1 MKKYGT
7 IINICLTAIIVT
19 FIVGL
24 KSFAQI
30 PTPTQKHT
38 VAVKGATIHT
48 VTQGDIPNGTIL
60 FQNGVITAI
69 GNEVEISE
77 NTEIIEATGK
87 HIYPGF
93 VHARSTIGLM
103 EISRIRESTDLREE
117 GNINPNIRA
126 QVAFNSISEHLGNA
140 AASGVTTVTPATVG
154 GLISG
159 MPAAMMT
166 SGWTW
171 EQMTLQEGVGMS
183 INWPSSRENKNYAK
197 EVQELK
203 DAFEKARRYKTAR
216 EAMKSGN
223 APHHPMDLRWEA
235 LLPVLNGD
243 MTVYLSAHNLEELQA
258 AISWAQD
265 EEITFILVGNR
276 DIDLIAPILAKKNIP
291 VILTRVIS
299 GPTYQWD
306 GYNEGYTTPAKLHEA
321 GVQFC
326 IAGDG
331 SAANVHRMFHHAA
344 AAVAFGLP
352 NHEAL
357 KSITINAA
365 QMLGI
370 DNRVGSL
377 EVGKDAT
384 FMITDGDPLELWTS
398 REQVFI
404 QGRKLDMNSKH
415 KHLYERYLKKHMQEQ
430 AASNLQ

>member
-1 MKKYGT
+1 MRRFSNVL
-7 IINICLTAIIVT
+7 NIYLAAIIAVHSIGVNT
-19 FIVGL
+19 
-24 KSFAQI
+24 FAQVPKPAQSQAI
-30 PTPTQKHT
+30 
-38 VAVKGATIHT
+38 AIKGATIHT
-48 VTQGDIPNGTIL
+48 ITQGNILNGTIL

-69 GNEVEISE
+69 GAEVDIPVNSV
-77 NTEIIEATGK
+77 IVEATGK

-126 QVAFNSISEHLGNA
+126 QVAFNSISEHLGTA
-140 AASGVTTVTPATVG
+140 AANGVTTVAPATMG

-171 EQMTLQEGVGMS
+171 EKMVLKEAVGMS
-183 INWPSSRENKNYAK
+183 VNWPSINNNKDYKK

-203 DAFEKARRYKTAR
+203 DAFEKARRYQTAR
-216 EAMKSGN
+216 KGMRISNK
-223 APHHPMDLRWEA
+223 HHPMDLRWEA
-235 LLPVLNGD
+235 LLPVLNGE
-243 MTVYLSAHNLEELQA
+243 MTVYLSAGNIREIQA
-258 AISWAQD
+258 AINWAQD
-265 EEITFILVGNR
+265 ENLDFILVGNK
-276 DIDLIAPILAKKNIP
+276 DIELVAPLLAKKNIP
-291 VILTRVIS
+291 IILTRIIS
-299 GPTYQWD
+299 GPEYQWE
-306 GYNEGYTTPAKLHEA
+306 GYSEGYTTPAKLYQA
-321 GVQFC
+321 GVHFS

-331 SAANVHRMFHHAA
+331 FAANVHRMFHHAA

-352 NHEAL
+352 KHEAL

-370 DNRVGSL
+370 DSRVGSL

-384 FMITDGDPLELWTS
+384 FMITNGDPLELWTN

-415 KHLYERYLKKHMQEQ
+415 KRLFELYLEKHMQEQ
-430 AASNLQ
+430 AASNLE